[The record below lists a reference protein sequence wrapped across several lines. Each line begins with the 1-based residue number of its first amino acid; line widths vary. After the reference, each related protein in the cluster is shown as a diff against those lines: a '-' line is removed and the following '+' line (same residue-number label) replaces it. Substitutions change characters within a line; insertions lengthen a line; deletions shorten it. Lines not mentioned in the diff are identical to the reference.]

1 MSIRIKSSRFAFFS
15 GKVISTAYM
24 NWLELN
30 SPEQVEEIVYQS
42 SLSPV
47 LIFKHSTTCNVS
59 LMVKMRLDQQ
69 WSFDI
74 PSYYLD
80 LKKFREVSHLVASK
94 FHVHHESPQVLVIKD
109 GECIFDASH
118 FDIQVPELFELCE
131 VQF

>member
-1 MSIRIKSSRFAFFS
+1 
-15 GKVISTAYM
+15 M

-109 GECIFDASH
+109 GECVFDAFH

>member
-1 MSIRIKSSRFAFFS
+1 
-15 GKVISTAYM
+15 M

-47 LIFKHSTTCNVS
+47 LIFKHSTTCSIS

-74 PSYYLD
+74 ASYYLD
-80 LKKFREVSHLVASK
+80 LKKFREVSNLVANK
-94 FHVHHESPQVLVIKD
+94 FHVHHESPQVLIIKD

-118 FDIQVPELFELCE
+118 FDIQVPELHEMCE
-131 VQF
+131 IQA

>member
-1 MSIRIKSSRFAFFS
+1 
-15 GKVISTAYM
+15 M

-42 SLSPV
+42 TLSPV

-80 LKKFREVSHLVASK
+80 LRKFREVSHLVASK

-109 GECIFDASH
+109 GECVFDASH

>member
-1 MSIRIKSSRFAFFS
+1 
-15 GKVISTAYM
+15 M

-109 GECIFDASH
+109 GECVFDASH